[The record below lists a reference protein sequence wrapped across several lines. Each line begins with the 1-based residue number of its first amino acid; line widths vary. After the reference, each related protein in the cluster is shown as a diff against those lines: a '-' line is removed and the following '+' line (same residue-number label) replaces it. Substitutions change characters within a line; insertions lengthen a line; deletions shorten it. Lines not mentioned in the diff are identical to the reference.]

1 VVNETIKK
9 EVTNM
14 VLNKKNITL
23 INSIMIIAEQ
33 KNIFLNRAD
42 IENMSKQKAEQLFY
56 DLRVK

>member
-1 VVNETIKK
+1 
-9 EVTNM
+9 M

-33 KNIFLNRAD
+33 KNIFLNRTD

-56 DLRVK
+56 NLRVK